1 MKWDPE
7 PVDAA
12 VKQVIES
19 SKLPWP
25 HQETLYAAWDT
36 YRDRFECEPSVVSDS
51 ATVLLK
57 FLRANEGEDDTFR
70 AAIEALERW
79 VIVPKDILISAREST
94 ASARLL
100 DWAGLTEIW
109 SKHHLSLAASPL
121 EIAAKCLSVHIG
133 RRLIENASGQ
143 GVWFVT
149 VIAHRPEQFRAEL
162 RSATAKLLRRLRKRG
177 AASGGKSDD
186 EEDRTESAVP

>member
-25 HQETLYAAWDT
+25 HQEALYAAWDT

-57 FLRANEGEDDTFR
+57 FLRANEDGDDTFR
-70 AAIEALERW
+70 VAIEALERW

-149 VIAHRPEQFRAEL
+149 VIAHRPDQFRAEL
-162 RSATAKLLRRLRKRG
+162 RSATANLLRRLRKRG
-177 AASGGKSDD
+177 APPGGKNDD
-186 EEDRTESAVP
+186 EDRAEPAAP